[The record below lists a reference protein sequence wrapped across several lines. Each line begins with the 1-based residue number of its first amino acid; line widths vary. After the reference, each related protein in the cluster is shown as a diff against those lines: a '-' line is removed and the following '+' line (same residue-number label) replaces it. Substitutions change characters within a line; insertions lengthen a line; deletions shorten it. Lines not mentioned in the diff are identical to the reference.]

1 MIDGSRL
8 AGLGAFVLVLG
19 RALAYT
25 DYAQSSPVVS
35 ASGLTMLLLGGADM
49 AFEHQV
55 SNAESPENLYLENT
69 PSESV
74 IDEMAGLGLEM

>member
-1 MIDGSRL
+1 
-8 AGLGAFVLVLG
+8 
-19 RALAYT
+19 
-25 DYAQSSPVVS
+25 
-35 ASGLTMLLLGGADM
+35 MLLLGGADM

-69 PSESV
+69 PPESV